1 MELLTSPWRELFDAD
16 TIEWGVV
23 PVRIV
28 LGYIF
33 LDAGLAKW
41 RRGISGT
48 GDWFGSLGFPF
59 PQQTARMVASL
70 ELVGGMLLIVGLGV
84 HWVAI
89 PLAGNMIVATYV
101 QRFKLDAP
109 FQGGDVQG
117 YELDV
122 LMVAAALTL
131 VLAGAG
137 PLSIDAALGQ
147 S

>member
-1 MELLTSPWRELFDAD
+1 MEFFTSPWRDLFDAN

-23 PVRIV
+23 PARIV

-33 LDAGLAKW
+33 LDSGFGKW

-48 GDWFGSLGFPF
+48 GDWFESMGFPF
-59 PQQTARMVASL
+59 PQPTARFIATL
-70 ELVGGMLLIVGLGV
+70 ELVGGVLLILGFAV

-89 PLAGNMIVATYV
+89 PLAGNMVVAALT
-101 QRFKLDAP
+101 QKFKLGAP

-122 LMVAAALTL
+122 LMAAAAVTL

-137 PLSIDAALGQ
+137 PLSLDAAFGQ
-147 S
+147 Y

>member
-1 MELLTSPWRELFDAD
+1 MEMMTNPWHDLFDAD
-16 TIEWGVV
+16 TIEWSLV

-33 LDAGLAKW
+33 LDSGLGKW

-48 GDWFGSLGFPF
+48 GDWFGGMGFPF
-59 PQQTARMVASL
+59 PQPTARLVASL
-70 ELVGGMLLIVGLGV
+70 ELVGGILLILGLGV
-84 HWVAI
+84 HWIAI
-89 PLAGNMIVATYV
+89 PLAGNMLVATYA
-101 QRFKLDAP
+101 QKFKLGAP

-122 LMVAAALTL
+122 LMAAAAVSLTL
-131 VLAGAG
+131 GGAG
-137 PLSIDAALGQ
+137 PLSLDAAFGQ